1 MLRFVS
7 TDEGKVIF
15 LSNES
20 AQAGNYKS
28 LRSSN
33 RAGHIV
39 IYIILIIASFICI
52 FPFLWMLST
61 SFKSTSEVFS
71 MPPTL
76 IPKAP
81 TLQNYPDGWAYS
93 DFTTFTKNSI
103 FVTLICTLG
112 TVLSSSFVA
121 YGFSKFKAKLSGIL
135 TTILLGT
142 MMLPAQVTL
151 IPQYILYNKLGMIDT
166 FWPLIIPAWVGG
178 GAFNIFLFMQFFQ
191 TLPKELNE
199 AATIDGANTFQT
211 FTRIMIPSVKP
222 VMMAVTVM
230 SLVYNWNDFFN
241 PLVYLNSQ
249 EKYTIAI
256 GLQFFQSGYG
266 NTQIGMMMAV
276 AFATLLPVLIIFFI
290 CQKYFV
296 QGIKMSGL
304 KA

>member
-1 MLRFVS
+1 
-7 TDEGKVIF
+7 
-15 LSNES
+15 
-20 AQAGNYKS
+20 
-28 LRSSN
+28 
-33 RAGHIV
+33 
-39 IYIILIIASFICI
+39 
-52 FPFLWMLST
+52 
-61 SFKSTSEVFS
+61 

-112 TVLSSSFVA
+112 TALSSSFVA
-121 YGFSKFKAKLSGIL
+121 YGFSKFKAKMSGIL

-211 FTRIMIPSVKP
+211 LIHILLPSVKP

-256 GLQFFQSGYG
+256 GLQFFQSSYG